1 MTTVDLRLEYQKE
14 TGNGLP
20 NVLGGGMTEFSEDEL
35 VAYAKWLEDY
45 ILREF
50 NVFEHA
56 KNVQLGDMSDDELR
70 R

>member
-1 MTTVDLRLEYQKE
+1 
-14 TGNGLP
+14 
-20 NVLGGGMTEFSEDEL
+20 MTEFSEDEL